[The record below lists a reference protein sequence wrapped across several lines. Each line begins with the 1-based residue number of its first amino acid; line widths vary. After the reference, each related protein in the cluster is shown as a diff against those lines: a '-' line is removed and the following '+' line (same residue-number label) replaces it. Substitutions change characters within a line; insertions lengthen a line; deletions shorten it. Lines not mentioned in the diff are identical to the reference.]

1 MKRTHLLLMLLAFCL
16 VINAQPISQ
25 EQAMSRAASYLKSA
39 PVADRAHRAKQ
50 QLRMKAVSLDIPNLY
65 VFDIQ
70 GGGYVIAS
78 GDERA
83 LPVLGYSMSTS
94 MDWDSMPDN
103 MRWWLQCYSQEIE
116 ALEDAEITEVA
127 DPGTRADKVAIAP
140 LMTSKWDQSPLY
152 NMLCPRYDGQVE
164 KYAGQNCVTGC
175 VATAMAQVMNYHQWP
190 KEPTKSIPG
199 YSYTISDLDPENGVV
214 ENFNTQELAPV
225 TFDWANMC
233 DRLTERGGATAA
245 GVTRNNIMAVARL
258 MSYCGQSVQMSYSP
272 GCSSSFSQYVA
283 TALRTYFGYDKGV
296 QYVNR
301 MYYSIKAWE
310 DLIYQELANNR
321 PVVYGG
327 MSDDGGHEFVCDG
340 YDGNGM
346 YHINWGWGG
355 ACDEYFSLSV
365 LNPYAQNV
373 SGVLYPSIGFC
384 IGQDAVIGIQPPTT
398 GTVAASDLPVLETND
413 KYTVTDMGD
422 HYRIDASMFYTNLLY
437 PRASFSFYLGLR
449 APDGQTYMNQL
460 VEEPLDITT
469 TRVEHLF
476 INVPK
481 TDTGLSDGIYRVIPY
496 YKCVSV
502 DNCDMAPLAPT
513 NMYIEWTIRNGVS
526 TCVSV
531 PSTSKISIT
540 RCEITQGTGEPNTP
554 NDITLTIRNR
564 GLEYQ
569 GSLLL
574 TPVFIGNDDPKEAW
588 QKLNSDDAVPEYY
601 EELNPLLGGAYLKSG
616 TTVSSQV
623 TFSFTPPQPG
633 RYLLCLSENY
643 INEDYPPAP
652 FAYASIEISDP
663 TSINEELRVKSEE
676 SKNAVYDLQ
685 GRRINSQFSI
695 LNSQLPMG
703 VYIVNGKKVISH

>member
-25 EQAMSRAASYLKSA
+25 EQAMNRAASYLKSA

-50 QLRMKAVSLDIPNLY
+50 QLRMKSVSLDIPNLY
-65 VFDIQ
+65 AFDIQ

-83 LPVLGYSMSTS
+83 LPVLGYSMSTH

-127 DPGTRADKVAIAP
+127 TPDTRADKVAIAP

-152 NMLCPRYDGQVE
+152 NMLCPRYNGQVE
-164 KYAGQNCVTGC
+164 KYAGNNCVTGC

-199 YSYTISDLDPENGVV
+199 YRYTISDLDPENGVV
-214 ENFNTQELAPV
+214 ENFDLQELAPV
-225 TFDWANMC
+225 TFDWDNMC

-258 MSYCGQSVQMSYSP
+258 MQYCGQSVRMSYSP
-272 GCSSSFSQYVA
+272 GCSASYTQYVA
-283 TALRTYFGYDKGV
+283 QALRTYFGYDKGV
-296 QYVNR
+296 RTVSR

-321 PVVYGG
+321 PVVYAGI
-327 MSDDGGHEFVCDG
+327 SDDGGHEFVCDG

-346 YHINWGWGG
+346 FHINWGWGG
-355 ACDEYFSLSV
+355 VCDEYFSLSV

-373 SGVLYPSIGFC
+373 SGVLFPNIGFC
-384 IGQDAVIGIQPPTT
+384 INQGAVIGIQPPTE
-398 GTVAASDLPVLETND
+398 GTVAASDLPELENLT

-422 HYRIDASMFYTNLLY
+422 YFRIDVQMSYVNFIY
-437 PRASFSFYLGLR
+437 PQASFFFYLGLR
-449 APDGQTYMNQL
+449 APDGQIYMN
-460 VEEPLDITT
+460 EIMDETLDMTT
-469 TRVEHLF
+469 PSFPNLF
-476 INVPK
+476 FTLPK
-481 TDTGLSDGIYRVIPY
+481 TDTGLPDGIYRVIPY
-496 YKCVSV
+496 YKCLSV
-502 DNCDMAPLAPT
+502 DNSEIVPLGPS
-513 NMYIEWTIRNGVS
+513 NMYIEWTISKGVA

-531 PSTSKISIT
+531 PAVSKISIT

-564 GLEYQ
+564 GSEYQ
-569 GSLLL
+569 GALWLK
-574 TPVFIGNDDPKEAW
+574 PYFIGNDDPKDAW
-588 QKLNSDDAVPEYY
+588 QKVTSSDPLPEYY
-601 EELNPLLGGAYLKSG
+601 EEMNYLMGGAYIKSG
-616 TTVSSQV
+616 STVSSQV
-623 TFSFTPPQPG
+623 TFSFTPKKTG
-633 RYLLCLSENY
+633 RYLLCLSEDY
-643 INEDYPPAP
+643 INDDYIPAP

-663 TSINEELRVKSEE
+663 TSLNEELRVKGEE
-676 SKNAVYDLQ
+676 LVGAVYDLS
-685 GRRINSQFSI
+685 GRRINSQ
-695 LNSQLPMG
+695 LKNGL
-703 VYIVNGKKVISH
+703 YIVKGKKTVNYKK